1 MMTRRTLI
9 ESTLAV
15 GGLAMTAGSPAP
27 AQGTPNLALALARL
41 FNRTSFGDLSPTAIK
56 HAKMIIASTLASAAP
71 GSHIASARI
80 IRELSIERGG
90 RPEATV
96 WFDAAKLPATEVAR
110 VNAMLSDAA
119 AS

>member
-1 MMTRRTLI
+1 MRKVGIVDLKAAIAVARRR
-9 ESTLAV
+9 SFRAASADV
-15 GGLAMTAGSPAP
+15 GVSATALSQTIAGLEARLG
-27 AQGTPNLALALARL
+27 ARL

-96 WFDAAKLPATEVAR
+96 WFDAA
-110 VNAMLSDAA
+110 
-119 AS
+119 